1 MRVPRLGPASRG
13 ARVIA
18 AMAVLFL
25 FTPGVAVLVGG
36 RATAFENRRLAAL
49 PSVADGW
56 GALTRFPGWLNDH
69 LPLRQ
74 QAVQANNGIDRH
86 VFGEAPGV
94 TGGGSDTL
102 PGGGVVGPPAAPATT
117 GWPGA
122 PYPEVLIGR
131 HGYLYYGGDVA
142 TKCQA
147 TVSPAAVLD
156 RLRRLAAAVSS
167 SGRRFMLV
175 VPPDKSTMVPQ
186 DLPAHYDGASCARAR
201 SDAVLRNLTTQ
212 NFFLDLRPSLRRLA
226 SAPLPGP
233 LYLPTDTHWDGPAAA
248 LMVQQVV
255 ARIDPDV
262 AETLEPRQLPDE
274 RHVAD
279 LSVLLGQ
286 DDQVTVHPV
295 ALADPAVTHL
305 YPKVYSD
312 ISTPRYYVSSGPAGT
327 VVRAPTLV
335 LGDSFALS
343 AGETL
348 PSVFDDLTVVHHDV
362 AATDPGTVTDA
373 MIASQVVV
381 LEVVERDLVSGNS
394 PVLSSQFLTRAAA
407 ALTTHPWP

>member
-1 MRVPRLGPASRG
+1 VRVPRLPPASRG
-13 ARVIA
+13 SRVIVA
-18 AMAVLFL
+18 AALVFLFAPAMAVI
-25 FTPGVAVLVGG
+25 VGG

-49 PSVADGW
+49 PAVADGW
-56 GALTRFPGWLNDH
+56 GALTRLPGWLNDH

-86 VFGEAPGV
+86 VFGEAPGG
-94 TGGGSDTL
+94 TGGGSDAL
-102 PGGGVVGPPAAPATT
+102 PGGGVVGPPTPATR

-122 PYPEVLIGR
+122 PYPEVLVGR

-147 TVSPAAVLD
+147 TISPAAVVD

-167 SGRRFMLV
+167 SGRRFVLV
-175 VPPDKSTMVPQ
+175 VPPDKSTMVPEN
-186 DLPAHYDGASCARAR
+186 LPAHYDGASCARTR
-201 SDAVLRNLTTQ
+201 SNAVFRGLSNQ
-212 NFFLDLRPSLRRLA
+212 SFFLDLRPSLHRLA
-226 SAPLPGP
+226 AAPLPGP
-233 LYLPTDTHWDGPAAA
+233 LYLPADTHWDGPAAA
-248 LMVQQVV
+248 LMVQQLV

-286 DDQVTVHPV
+286 SDQVTVHPV
-295 ALADPAVTHL
+295 ALADAAVTHL
-305 YPKVYSD
+305 YSQIYAD
-312 ISTPRYYVSSGPAGT
+312 IYTPRYYVSSGPPGT

-348 PSVFDDLTVVHHDV
+348 PSVFSDLTVVHHEV
-362 AATDPGTVTDA
+362 AATDPGSVTDA
-373 MIASQVVV
+373 MIASDVVV
-381 LEVVERDLVSGNS
+381 FEVVERDLVSGNT
-394 PVLSSQFLTRAAA
+394 PVLSPQFLARTSAVLAN
-407 ALTTHPWP
+407 HPWP